1 MSNGPSADP
10 FAFFREAV
18 NQWEK
23 SANAL
28 GTQILGSEKT
38 VEMMH
43 KGTAASLQAQNAMK
57 DGMGKALAAANM
69 PSKADIEALGTRLG
83 NVEAQLARIE
93 TLLSGKAQT
102 AKAEAP
108 KPKRTRTAPPAA

>member
-1 MSNGPSADP
+1 MTTGPSADP
-10 FAFFREAV
+10 FAFFREAL

-28 GTQILGSEKT
+28 GTQILGSDKA

-57 DGMGKALAAANM
+57 DGMSKALSAANM
-69 PSKADIEALGTRLG
+69 PSKADIETLSARLG
-83 NVEAQLARIE
+83 AVESSLARIE
-93 TLLSGKAQT
+93 TILTGTAMV

-108 KPKRTRTAPPAA
+108 KPKRTRTAPPA

>member
-1 MSNGPSADP
+1 MSTGPSADP

-28 GTQILGSEKT
+28 GTQILGSDKT

-43 KGTAASLQAQNAMK
+43 KGTSASLQAQNAVK
-57 DGMGKALAAANM
+57 DGMAKALSAANM
-69 PSKADIEALGTRLG
+69 PSKGDIEALGERLG
-83 NVEAQLARIE
+83 KVEAQLSRIE
-93 TLLSGKAQT
+93 TLLSGT
-102 AKAEAP
+102 TMNAKADAP
-108 KPKRTRTAPPAA
+108 KPKRTRTAPPA